1 MTLTSDFSEEQ
12 PAARGAA
19 NEEAA
24 RLWCRIR
31 RIDDVECI
39 VPDQAGVARGKLM
52 PTPKFFGGSPMTLPA
67 SMFTQTI
74 TGEYPE
80 DEEAFAEGL
89 TDSDLIFRPDFS
101 TLAVVPWASDPTAQV
116 IHDAFHKDGQPFEI
130 APRNVLKRVVQLYA
144 DRGVKPVVAPE
155 MEFYLVKPNID
166 PDYPLEPP
174 VGRSGRPERA
184 RQA

>member
-1 MTLTSDFSEEQ
+1 MNLKADPLDERQE
-12 PAARGAA
+12 AARGAE
-19 NEEAA
+19 NEAAA
-24 RLWCRIR
+24 RLWCRTR

-80 DEEAFAEGL
+80 EEEAFTEGL
-89 TDSDLIFRPDFS
+89 TDSDLVFRPDFS

-116 IHDAFHKDGQPFEI
+116 IHDAFHKDGTPFEI
-130 APRNVLKRVVQLYA
+130 APRNVLKRIVKLYVQHTPQ
-144 DRGVKPVVAPE
+144 R
-155 MEFYLVKPNID
+155 
-166 PDYPLEPP
+166 
-174 VGRSGRPERA
+174 ERFVFFFHN
-184 RQA
+184 